1 MEQAQQAG
9 DLVMMFAD
17 AAWSRRL
24 RLAFEGRRAA
34 IWPWPIPSPFVR
46 RMVRQSPFEA
56 CGARAVR
63 RLGDDVYGLH
73 GEAKDSTRLIRK
85 SESVW
90 RSVRFV
96 LGLFFP

>member
-1 MEQAQQAG
+1 MGQAQQAD

-17 AAWSRRL
+17 AAWRRRL
-24 RLAFEGRRAA
+24 RLAFERRRAA
-34 IWPWPIPSPFVR
+34 IWPGPIPSPFVR

-56 CGARAVR
+56 YGARAGR
-63 RLGDDVYGLH
+63 RFGDDIYGLH
-73 GEAKDSTRLIRK
+73 GEAKDSTRLIRE

-96 LGLFFP
+96 LGSF